1 VQNGEKAIA
10 LQNRG
15 VSLLNEGK
23 LEEAKAVALENVELR
38 EKGLGQVGGTDSLW
52 TATAYQLL
60 GQVHILSPPPLPLPL
75 SACWFVFAGTKLGGG
90 GGFPDTKSTATTYQ
104 LLGGMIINP
113 SPPLDVQFHGAAC
126 LL

>member
-1 VQNGEKAIA
+1 MQNGEKAIA

-60 GQVHILSPPPLPLPL
+60 GQVHILSPPP
-75 SACWFVFAGTKLGGG
+75 
-90 GGFPDTKSTATTYQ
+90 
-104 LLGGMIINP
+104 
-113 SPPLDVQFHGAAC
+113 SPYPC
-126 LL
+126 LLVGSFLLVQNWEGEGDSQIQSLPPPHTSCWEA